1 MADLVLPGPQGAE
14 DVSTSLWTPTE
25 VQYIQSWIVGEAAE
39 SKVRAIKHEF
49 RLRYKGEIEYFGVL
63 AEEGCS
69 EAQIEDMAAGVLDRT
84 VDAME
89 LRRQQMGNKKTAEY
103 YAKPE
108 NMWDR
113 HDLAEAFRDFKKDSA
128 KRRASSNNRIFYPGL
143 K

>member
-14 DVSTSLWTPTE
+14 DATTSIWTPTE
-25 VQYIQSWIVGEAAE
+25 VRYIQSWVVGEAEE

-49 RLRYKGEIEYFGVL
+49 VLNYMGETEYFGVL

-69 EAQIEDMAAGVLDRT
+69 EAQIEDMAAGTLERVAANIVENRQ
-84 VDAME
+84 
-89 LRRQQMGNKKTAEY
+89 RRSGKKAPEY
-103 YAKPE
+103 YASKANVSE
-108 NMWDR
+108 R

>member
-14 DVSTSLWTPTE
+14 DATTSIWTPTE
-25 VQYIQSWIVGEAAE
+25 VRYIQSWVVGEAEE

-49 RLRYKGEIEYFGVL
+49 VLNYMGETEYFGVL

-69 EAQIEDMAAGVLDRT
+69 EAQIEDMAAGTLERVAANIVEKRQRT
-84 VDAME
+84 S
-89 LRRQQMGNKKTAEY
+89 GKKTPEY
-103 YAKPE
+103 YASKANVSE
-108 NMWDR
+108 R

>member
-25 VQYIQSWIVGEAAE
+25 VQYIQSWVVGEASE
-39 SKVRAIKHEF
+39 IKVRAIKHEF
-49 RLRYKGEIEYFGVL
+49 RLLYKGEVEYFGVL

-69 EAQIEDMAAGVLDRT
+69 EAQIEDMASGVLDRT
-84 VDAME
+84 VDTME
-89 LRRQQMGNKKTAEY
+89 LRRQQMGSKKTAEY

-113 HDLAEAFRDFKKDSA
+113 KDLAEAFRDFKKDSA

>member
-14 DVSTSLWTPTE
+14 DVTTSIWTPTE
-25 VQYIQSWIVGEAAE
+25 VEYIQSWIVGEAEE

-49 RLRYKGEIEYFGVL
+49 RLVYMGEVEYFGVL

-69 EAQIEDMAAGVLDRT
+69 EAQIEDMASGTLERVAAGIEEKLQR
-84 VDAME
+84 M
-89 LRRQQMGNKKTAEY
+89 QGKKTPEY
-103 YAKPE
+103 YADSANLSE
-108 NMWDR
+108 R
-113 HDLAEAFRDFKKDSA
+113 HDLSEAFRDFKKDAA